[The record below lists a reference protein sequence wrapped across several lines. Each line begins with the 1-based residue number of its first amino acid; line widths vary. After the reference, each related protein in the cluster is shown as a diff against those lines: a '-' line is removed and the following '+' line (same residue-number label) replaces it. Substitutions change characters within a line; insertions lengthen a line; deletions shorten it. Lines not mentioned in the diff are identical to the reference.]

1 MLDVGVESYISL
13 DEADEI
19 AKKIIENT
27 ATMIRWLELPDSE
40 KERKLR
46 NACFRIESLRFSS
59 FKHSMY
65 QALQFPRGM
74 TDVIPDKVRR
84 AQVYEAVATLD
95 EQRSLRRQLQEQG
108 VKSISIGNTSE
119 SYTDNPAA
127 AQATET
133 LISKD
138 AYVLLKPYLLGSAVM
153 R

>member
-1 MLDVGVESYISL
+1 MLDVGVESYVSM

-27 ATMIRWLELPDSE
+27 ATMISWLELPDGE

-46 NACFRIESLRFSS
+46 NACFRIESLKFSS
-59 FKHSMY
+59 FKHSLY
-65 QALQFPRGM
+65 QVMQFPRGM
-74 TDVIPDKVRR
+74 TDVVPENVKR
-84 AQVYEAVATLD
+84 AQVYEAIATLD

-119 SYTDNPAA
+119 SYMDNPVSTQAA
-127 AQATET
+127 EAVV
-133 LISKD
+133 SKE
-138 AYVLLKPYLLGSAVM
+138 AYMLLKPYLLGSAVM